1 MTVSSQW
8 IINGNEIRS
17 ETENTLRMLQINES
31 YDNSKVKCLLYD
43 SKKAEFVL
51 INNFKLHFDKSKS
64 ETKLTTPAPP
74 QALPLKNIVSLGNKS
89 GHKSKS
95 GKKQVT
101 YTCVAEEDIE
111 EDPKYIWIDG
121 KLEKSIPSRRY

>member
-1 MTVSSQW
+1 
-8 IINGNEIRS
+8 
-17 ETENTLRMLQINES
+17 MLQINES

-64 ETKLTTPAPP
+64 VTKPMTPTTSP
-74 QALPLKNIVSLGNKS
+74 QALPLKNIVSVGNKS
-89 GHKSKS
+89 GQKSKS
-95 GKKQVT
+95 GKKHVT

-121 KLEKSIPSRRY
+121 KLEESIPSKR